1 MFQVDRRKNQLI
13 RLKQPRF
20 TDLGLR
26 ERDHLQEW
34 LAETSEVLEEELL
47 IVQKEFDGFADTKER
62 LDLLALDKDGR
73 LVVVENKLDDSGR
86 DVVWQALKY
95 VAYCSSLK
103 KAEIIEI
110 YQQYLDRSSNGAD
123 AVANLCDFLGKEDL
137 DDVILNTG
145 NEQRMILIA
154 ANFRKE
160 VTATVLWLLSHGVR
174 AQCFRVLPYS
184 MQDELFI
191 DIQQIIPTP
200 EAQDYM
206 IRMAAKDSEEKS
218 DQGTRSRTQQLRRAF
233 WSRVL
238 EELHKR
244 NVSRFENISP
254 SYDHWLSCATGVLA
268 CSFNLIFGKQ
278 QARVELILQRGD
290 ATENKWMFD
299 ELEKQK
305 NNLENQFGSKLQWR
319 RLDERK
325 SCRISLSHPFEGFKE
340 ENWPQMINWLCEH
353 FVKLEQTFSEPLLHV
368 SNQLKS
374 QSEPIGASTHEPE
387 LVSDGECPLSNN

>member
-1 MFQVDRRKNQLI
+1 MYQVDQIKNRLI
-13 RLKQPRF
+13 RLKQLRF
-20 TDLGLR
+20 SDVGLR

-34 LAETSEVLEEELL
+34 LAGTPDVLGEELL

-62 LDLLALDKDGR
+62 LDLLALDKEGR
-73 LVVVENKLDDSGR
+73 LVVIENKLDDSGR
-86 DVVWQALKY
+86 DVVWQSLKY

-110 YQQYLDRSSNGAD
+110 YQQYLDRTTNGMN
-123 AVANLCDFLGKEDL
+123 AVASLCEFLGKEDL
-137 DDVILNTG
+137 DEVILNTG
-145 NEQRMILIA
+145 SEQRMILIA

-160 VTATVLWLLSHGVR
+160 VTATVLWLLGHGVR

-184 MQDELFI
+184 VQDELFI

-206 IRMAAKDSEEKS
+206 IRMAAKDSDEKS

-233 WSRVL
+233 WSKVL
-238 EELHKR
+238 EELRNR

-254 SYDHWLSCATGVLA
+254 SYDHWLSCATGVFS

-278 QARVELILQRGD
+278 LARVELILRRGD
-290 ATENKWMFD
+290 TSENKWMFD

-305 NNLENQFGSKLQWR
+305 TDIENRFGSKLHWQ
-319 RLDERK
+319 RLDESK
-325 SCRISLSHPFEGFKE
+325 SCRISLSHPFDGFKE
-340 ENWPQMINWLCEH
+340 ENWPQMIDWLCVH
-353 FVKLEQTFSEPLLHV
+353 FVKLEQAFSDPLIHV

-374 QSEPIGASTHEPE
+374 QSEAIGLSTHEPE
-387 LVSDGECPLSNN
+387 LVSDG